1 MLVFSKEIRN
11 FLLRAD
17 KDMYD
22 DLAMVPKSDSCAA
35 PGDFVIFRYALGE
48 GVGSRAQRL
57 AMVVMPVIKDPTTGN
72 LLLTA
77 LKMDAAE
84 EFSSQ
89 DLENLYTSR
98 LSLPINSYRT
108 YRMNRIYGPLFRLPR
123 KEHKGQDAEKISN
136 AFLSRLFKE
145 KS

>member
-17 KDMYD
+17 KDMYE
-22 DLAMVPKSDSCAA
+22 DLAMVPKSDSCAM
-35 PGDFVIFRYALGE
+35 PGDFVIFRYALGA

-57 AMVVMPVIKDPTTGN
+57 AMVVVPVTKDPRTGN

-77 LKMDAAE
+77 LKMNPNEDL
-84 EFSSQ
+84 SQ
-89 DLENLYTSR
+89 EDLENLYTSR

-123 KEHKGQDAEKISN
+123 KNTTEK
-136 AFLSRLFKE
+136 A
-145 KS
+145 